1 MARPRP
7 SDGVI
12 MPDLLVSPLTFAI
25 ISTITPGGATTLATA
40 SGAQFGFVRS
50 LPLLGGIACGLASLI
65 GIVGGGLGAIVVSLP
80 QLQNTLRLVGSAY
93 LLWLAWTIGR
103 LGAPSSTAGTG
114 ATPIGFVKGLLLLW
128 LNPKAWTM
136 AIAAASAYAGLS
148 ASPLHLALL
157 LGVVFGLAATGSL
170 TLWCM
175 GGLWLSK
182 TLKTD
187 RQWRVVNISLGLLLA
202 ASVIPMWR

>member
-1 MARPRP
+1 MQ
-7 SDGVI
+7 
-12 MPDLLVSPLTFAI
+12 DLFVSLLTFAI

-40 SGAQFGFVRS
+40 SGAQFGYVRS
-50 LPLLGGIACGLASLI
+50 LPLLGGIAIGLASLI
-65 GIVGGGLGAIVVSLP
+65 GIVGGGLGAVVVSLP
-80 QLQNTLRLVGSAY
+80 QMQTGLRVVGSTY
-93 LLWLAWTIGR
+93 LLWLAWKIGNR
-103 LGAPSSTAGTG
+103 GAPSSTTGAG

-136 AIAAASAYAGLS
+136 AIAAASAFAGLS
-148 ASPLHLALL
+148 KNPLHLALL
-157 LGVVFGLAATGSL
+157 LGTVFGLTAAMSL

-175 GGLWLSK
+175 GGQWLSQ

-187 RQWRVVNISLGLLLA
+187 RQWRVLSITLCLLLA

>member
-1 MARPRP
+1 
-7 SDGVI
+7 
-12 MPDLLVSPLTFAI
+12 MPDLFVSFLTFAI
-25 ISTITPGGATTLATA
+25 VSTITPGGATTLATA
-40 SGAQFGFVRS
+40 SGAQFGFARS

-65 GIVGGGLGAIVVSLP
+65 GIVGGGLGTVVISLP
-80 QLQNTLRLVGSAY
+80 QVQVALRVVGSAY

-103 LGAPSSTAGTG
+103 LGAPSSISGTAGT
-114 ATPIGFVKGLLLLW
+114 PMGFVKGLLLLW

-148 ASPLHLALL
+148 ANPLHLALL
-157 LGVVFGLAATGSL
+157 LGSVFGLAATVSL

-175 GGLWLSK
+175 GGQWLSR

-202 ASVIPMWR
+202 ASMIPMWR